1 MQLSVLI
8 ISDTCGF
15 PTVDAIAGTR
25 NPSRTTISQSAVKKL
40 SRCSSSSISSSSSS
54 SGRTALPL
62 SSSRVTLAL
71 KQQQNGDHGN
81 TYSANAPSD
90 GKLTES
96 VIDDI
101 ISKIHKSG
109 YMFRIIVIGN
119 GAILET
125 TSRLGPIIK
134 SSVSP
139 KTGQRLVTLAS
150 QDQTF
155 EFHIKIDQVKK
166 VVFVE
171 NTKTLLDNAQ
181 QQQQQQQ
188 QTSKVMRICRFLNQD
203 GDSICSLILSESG
216 QEAVEWFTHMK
227 ECYGTLG

>member
-1 MQLSVLI
+1 MTLLHSKFLWISLLQLSVLI

-15 PTVDAIAGTR
+15 LTVDAIAGTTR
-25 NPSRTTISQSAVKKL
+25 THSRTTTGISQSAVKKL
-40 SRCSSSSISSSSSS
+40 SS

-62 SSSRVTLAL
+62 SSSRLTLAL

-81 TYSANAPSD
+81 TYSANAPND

-96 VIDDI
+96 VMDDI

-171 NTKTLLDNAQ
+171 NTKTLLDNTQ
-181 QQQQQQQ
+181 QQQP
-188 QTSKVMRICRFLNQD
+188 SKIMRICRFLNQD
-203 GDSICSLILSESG
+203 GESICSLILSESG
-216 QEAVEWFTHMK
+216 QEAVEWFAHMK
-227 ECYGTLG
+227 ECYGTLK